1 MISSA
6 QLLREK
12 GASDLSGR
20 WGEAALFTF
29 VYYVLAAIFGA
40 TVSAGVELLVP
51 GVGTLLSLLIIPM
64 SWSYYVTFLAN
75 HRKTDA

>member
-12 GASDLSGR
+12 GAGDLSGR

-29 VYYVLAAIFGA
+29 VIMFLLPSLAQQ
-40 TVSAGVELLVP
+40 SPQE
-51 GVGTLLSLLIIPM
+51 
-64 SWSYYVTFLAN
+64 
-75 HRKTDA
+75 

>member
-6 QLLREK
+6 QLLRAK

-29 VYYVLAAIFGA
+29 VYYVLKDIRTNVCKG
-40 TVSAGVELLVP
+40 EQEE
-51 GVGTLLSLLIIPM
+51 
-64 SWSYYVTFLAN
+64 
-75 HRKTDA
+75 